1 MIRKTLFAL
10 AATATLGAAALVPT
24 SASAHGIHMG
34 GGHWGGHFGGF
45 RGGFGITVVDPGYSC
60 LQTQWVKVGYRTYQK
75 QLVNVCNY

>member
-10 AATATLGAAALVPT
+10 AATAVVGAAALVPTT

-60 LQTQWVKVGYRTYQK
+60 LQSQLVKVAPHTYRRI
-75 QLVNVCNY
+75 LVNVCN

>member
-10 AATATLGAAALVPT
+10 AATAVVGAAALVPT
-24 SASAHGIHMG
+24 TASAHGIHMG

-60 LQTQWVKVGYRTYQK
+60 LQSQLVKVAPHTYRRI
-75 QLVNVCNY
+75 LVNVCN